1 MAELEQSK
9 RLKKDLSLFDVIV
22 ISLGPMVSVFFLLPG
37 LAAAQ
42 TGPSIV
48 LAFALAGLLMLPAMW
63 SKAELATAMP
73 RAGGTYYFLDRS
85 LGPMVGTVGGLG
97 TWLVLILKSAF
108 ALIGM
113 GAYLTLVLDLP
124 IKPVAIG
131 LTVAFALLNLVGAK
145 ESSGVQRYLVLLVVS
160 VLTVILVQGL
170 VAVIGGGG
178 EAAAGAFSPFMT
190 EGAEGLVAT
199 MGLVVVSYVGLT
211 KVASL
216 SEEVED
222 PDRNIPLGMFL
233 ALLIA
238 TAVYVIGVAIM
249 VIVVEPAVLYRSLTP
264 VADLG
269 ARLFGWLPRSVVLGL
284 VLIPALAAFASAG
297 NAGIL
302 SASRYPLAMARDRL
316 LPTRF
321 AHVGRSRTPR
331 LGILA
336 TAALMILVIWQLDV
350 VSVAKLAS
358 AFQLMVFGLINL
370 AVIVM
375 RESRIESYDPGFRSP
390 LYPWIQIVGML
401 APFFLIAEMGLLPLA
416 FTTLLVGVCLAWY
429 FWYARDRVTRE
440 GAVFHWFERLG
451 ERRFDG
457 LDTELR
463 GILKEKGLR
472 AEDPFDEVVARALV
486 IDRPGRVTYEDVV
499 TDASERLAAD
509 LPVTAEHLK
518 AGFLHGAR
526 TGATPVAHGAAL
538 PHMRL
543 SEAEAPHVVIVRSK
557 SGLTVEV
564 GDDFSHAPHDEP
576 VHAVFFLVSPDD
588 NPGQHLRILAQV
600 AGRVDDDDFMPA
612 WMACEGEQELKE
624 VLLRDER
631 YLSLR
636 LVPEARSGELIG
648 RSLRDVSMPDGCLVA
663 LVRRGRESIVP
674 RGRTMLQAGDRLT
687 IIGEPAGIQE
697 LSDRYV
703 GS

>member
-1 MAELEQSK
+1 
-9 RLKKDLSLFDVIV
+9 
-22 ISLGPMVSVFFLLPG
+22 
-37 LAAAQ
+37 
-42 TGPSIV
+42 
-48 LAFALAGLLMLPAMW
+48 
-63 SKAELATAMP
+63 MP
-73 RAGGTYYFLDRS
+73 RAGGAYYFLDRS

-97 TWLVLILKSAF
+97 TWLLLILKSSF

-113 GAYLTLVLDLP
+113 GAYLTLVMDLP
-124 IKPVAIG
+124 IKPVAIA
-131 LTVAFALLNLVGAK
+131 LTVVFALLNAVGAK
-145 ESSGVQRYLVLLVVS
+145 ESSGVQRYLVLLVLGL
-160 VLTVILVQGL
+160 LTVFLVQGL
-170 VAVIGGGG
+170 VALTGGGDPDVV
-178 EAAAGAFSPFMT
+178 AGGFSPFMT
-190 EGAEGLVAT
+190 HGAEGLVAT
-199 MGLVVVSYVGLT
+199 MGLVFVSYVGLT
-211 KVASL
+211 QVASV
-216 SEEVED
+216 SEEVHD
-222 PDRNIPLGMFL
+222 PERNIPLGMSL
-233 ALLIA
+233 ALLTA
-238 TAVYVIGVAIM
+238 TAIYVVGVSIM
-249 VIVVEPAVLYRSLTP
+249 VAVVDPAVLYSSLTP
-264 VADLG
+264 VADAG
-269 ARLFGWLPRSVVLGL
+269 ARLFGWLPRPVVLAL
-284 VLIPALAAFASAG
+284 VLIPALAGFASAG

-302 SASRYPLAMARDRL
+302 AASRYPLAMGRDHL
-316 LPTRF
+316 LPRQF
-321 AHVGRSRTPR
+321 ADLGRSGTPR
-331 LGILA
+331 LAIA
-336 TAALMILVIWQLDV
+336 VTAGLMILVIWRLDV

-390 LYPWIQIVGML
+390 FYPWIQIVGLL

-486 IDRPGRVTYEDVV
+486 IDRPGKVTFEDVV
-499 TDASERLAAD
+499 TDASERLAAN
-509 LPVTAEHLK
+509 LPVTPDRLT

-538 PHMRL
+538 PHVRL
-543 SEAEAPHVVIVRSK
+543 PEAEAPHMVIVRSK

-564 GDDFSHAPHDEP
+564 GEDFNHPAHDER
-576 VHAVFFLVSPDD
+576 VYAVFFLVSPDE

-600 AGRVDDDDFMPA
+600 AGRVDDDDFMLA

-636 LVPEARSGELIG
+636 LHPETRSGELIG
-648 RSLRDVSMPDGCLVA
+648 RYLRDVSMPDGCLVA

-674 RGRTMLQAGDRLT
+674 RGSTMLQADDRLT

-697 LSDRYV
+697 LSDRY
-703 GS
+703 GA

>member
-1 MAELEQSK
+1 MAELAQEK

-22 ISLGPMVSVFFLLPG
+22 ISLGPMLSVFFLLPG

-113 GAYLTLVLDLP
+113 GAYLTLVMDLP
-124 IKPVAIG
+124 VKPVAIG

-145 ESSGVQRYLVLLVVS
+145 ESSGVQRYLVLLVLGA
-160 VLTVILVQGL
+160 LTVFLIQGL
-170 VAVIGGGG
+170 SALLGGGDPDVM
-178 EAAAGAFSPFMT
+178 AGGFSPFMT

-216 SEEVED
+216 SEEVDD
-222 PDRNIPLGMFL
+222 PDRNIPLGMSL

-238 TAVYVIGVAIM
+238 TVVYMLGVAVM
-249 VIVVEPAVLYRSLTP
+249 VAVVEPSVLYRSLTP

-269 ARLFGWLPRSVVLGL
+269 YRLFSWLPRSVVLGL

-302 SASRYPLAMARDRL
+302 SASRYPLAMARDHL
-316 LPTRF
+316 LPQRF
-321 AHVGRSRTPR
+321 SELGASQTPR
-331 LGILA
+331 LAIIA
-336 TAALMILVIWQLDV
+336 TAGLMILVIWQLDV

-390 LYPWIQIVGML
+390 LYPWIQIVGLL

-472 AEDPFDEVVARALV
+472 AEDPFDEVVARSLV
-486 IDRPGRVTYEDVV
+486 IDRPGEVTFEDVV
-499 TDASERLAAD
+499 TDASQRLAAV
-509 LPVTAEHLK
+509 LPVTAERLT

-538 PHMRL
+538 PHVRL
-543 SEAEAPHVVIVRSK
+543 PEAEAPHMVIVRSK
-557 SGLTVEV
+557 SGLTVAV
-564 GDDFSHAPHDEP
+564 GEDFGHAAHDER
-576 VHAVFFLVSPDD
+576 VHAVFFLVSPDE
-588 NPGQHLRILAQV
+588 NPGQHLRILAQI
-600 AGRVDDDDFMPA
+600 AGRVDDEGFMAA
-612 WMACEGEQELKE
+612 WMACKGEQQLKE
-624 VLLRDER
+624 VLLRDEH

-636 LVPEARSGELIG
+636 LRPETRSGQMIG

-674 RGRTMLQAGDRLT
+674 RGRTVLEAGDRLT
-687 IIGEPAGIQE
+687 IIGEPQGIRE
-697 LSDRYV
+697 LTDRY
-703 GS
+703 GL

>member
-1 MAELEQSK
+1 MAELAQAK
-9 RLKKDLSLFDVIV
+9 RLSKELSLFDVFV
-22 ISLGPMVSVFFLLPG
+22 ISLGPMLSVFFLIPG
-37 LAAAQ
+37 LAAAK
-42 TGPSIV
+42 TGPSV
-48 LAFALAGLLMLPAMW
+48 GLAFALAAFLMLPAMW

-73 RAGGTYYFLDRS
+73 KAGGTYYFLDRS

-113 GAYLTLVLDLP
+113 GAYLTLVMDLP
-124 IKPVAIG
+124 IKPVAVA
-131 LTVAFALLNLVGAK
+131 LTVAFALLNVVGAK
-145 ESSGVQRYLVLLVVS
+145 ESSGVQRYLVLIVLG
-160 VLTVILVQGL
+160 VLTVFLVQGAL
-170 VAVIGGGG
+170 TLFGVGDQGVRAGG
-178 EAAAGAFSPFMT
+178 FSPFMT

-211 KVASL
+211 KVASVA
-216 SEEVED
+216 EEVQD

-233 ALLIA
+233 ALLTA
-238 TAVYVIGVAIM
+238 TGIYVVGAAIIVA
-249 VIVVEPAVLYRSLTP
+249 VVEPAALYSSLTP
-264 VADLG
+264 VAD
-269 ARLFGWLPRSVVLGL
+269 AADRLFHQLPHWIVLSL

-297 NAGIL
+297 NAGIM
-302 SASRYPLAMARDRL
+302 SASRYPLAMARDHM
-316 LPTRF
+316 LPRRF
-321 AHVGRSRTPR
+321 AHVGRSKTP
-331 LGILA
+331 GCAIVV
-336 TAALMILVIWQLDV
+336 TAVLMIIVILTLDV
-350 VSVAKLAS
+350 VNVAKLAS

-390 LYPWIQIVGML
+390 FYPWIQIVGLL

-429 FWYARDRVTRE
+429 FWYARERVTRE

-486 IDRPGRVTYEDVV
+486 IDRPGKVTFEDVV
-499 TDASERLAAD
+499 SDASDRLAGN
-509 LPVTAEHLK
+509 LPVTADRLT

-538 PHMRL
+538 PHVRL
-543 SEAEAPHVVIVRSK
+543 QEAEAPHMVIVRSK

-564 GDDFSHAPHDEP
+564 GEDFGHAAHDER

-600 AGRVDDDDFMPA
+600 AGRVDDEDFMPA

-624 VLLRDER
+624 VLLRDEH

-636 LVPEARSGELIG
+636 LRTGTQSGELIG

-663 LVRRGRESIVP
+663 LVRRGRDSIVP
-674 RGRTMLQAGDRLT
+674 RGRTLLQAEDRLT

-697 LSDRYV
+697 LTDRY
-703 GS
+703 GG